1 MKRIL
6 LSLLAVATLVACS
19 KSDDNNGDNNSG
31 DGGGNNASNN
41 PTSTE
46 KLVKKITNK
55 DEDGNLEE
63 VITLTYEG
71 GRPVSYSE
79 ANYEN
84 GVQTG
89 TTAITTISYEGN
101 FVKRIKEEN
110 AGRDNFVQNF
120 MYENGKLVTKTEK
133 YERNNYTTM
142 YQYSYAGDQL
152 TNVLKS
158 HPTTIYMNGGGTQS
172 GTYYEESQF
181 TYRGNTIIE
190 VTTRYQKDLNGA
202 VVTNTVSSNGTQTI
216 TYTIS
221 DGNVVKVVEES
232 EYTTTI
238 KEFTYDT
245 KRNPLYYN
253 YIVNFVNPDPTS
265 FLYADNGKHNALT
278 YKNTYE
284 YNGTKRE
291 TLRTYEY
298 TYNADGYATVVKQ
311 YKERNG
317 TREFQGTKEYEY

>member
-19 KSDDNNGDNNSG
+19 KSDDNGDDS
-31 DGGGNNASNN
+31 ASQF
-41 PTSTE
+41 
-46 KLVKKITNK
+46 VKKITNK

-101 FVKRIKEEN
+101 FVKRIKKEN

-120 MYENGKLVTKTEK
+120 TYENGKLVTKTEK
-133 YERNNYTTM
+133 YEGDHRNYT
-142 YQYSYAGDQL
+142 YQYSYIGNQ
-152 TNVLKS
+152 LKS
-158 HPTTIYMNGGGTQS
+158 VLRSEPTTIYINGGTQS
-172 GTYYEESQF
+172 GTYYREKQF
-181 TYRGNTIIE
+181 TYSGNTVIE
-190 VTTRYQKDLNGA
+190 VTTRYEKDLNGA
-202 VVTNTVSSNGTQTI
+202 VLTSTSSYSTNTT

-232 EYTTTI
+232 EYSTTI
-238 KEFTYDT
+238 KEYTYDT
-245 KRNPLYYN
+245 KRNPFHYMT
-253 YIVNFVNPDPTS
+253 NFVEPSPTS
-265 FLYADNGKHNALT
+265 FLDADNGKHNVLT

-284 YNGTKRE
+284 PKTTGTKRE

-298 TYNADGYATVVKQ
+298 TYNAAGFPTIVKQ
-311 YKERNG
+311 YKEGNG
-317 TREFQGTKEYEY
+317 AREFQGTKEYEY